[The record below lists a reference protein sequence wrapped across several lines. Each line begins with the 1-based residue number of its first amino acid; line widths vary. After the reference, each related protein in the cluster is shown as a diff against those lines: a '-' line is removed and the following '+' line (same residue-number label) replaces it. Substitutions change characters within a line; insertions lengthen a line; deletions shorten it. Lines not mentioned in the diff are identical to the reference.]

1 MYKLGNNIRNKQ
13 KKVIILNNKSNI
25 LLIPSL
31 PEIKNKSPL
40 PIVAR
45 VNEPKLKIKINILD
59 SVVSKEIL
67 LIIKEIEKY
76 INSENIPKSVENI
89 LKKVL
94 LLLKDPIKIKNYDLD
109 NIENAHALEFKL
121 SIITWNIINE
131 IVNKELVLQ
140 NIKELITNLEK
151 IKLENNNN
159 NNYINI
165 IITESINAIM
175 NINQNDPY
183 ILYDC

>member
-1 MYKLGNNIRNKQ
+1 M
-13 KKVIILNNKSNI
+13 
-25 LLIPSL
+25 
-31 PEIKNKSPL
+31 
-40 PIVAR
+40 
-45 VNEPKLKIKINILD
+45 
-59 SVVSKEIL
+59 
-67 LIIKEIEKY
+67 
-76 INSENIPKSVENI
+76 
-89 LKKVL
+89 L

-109 NIENAHALEFKL
+109 NIENEHALDFKL

>member
-13 KKVIILNNKSNI
+13 KKIIILNNKSNV

-45 VNEPKLKIKINILD
+45 VNEPKLKININILD
-59 SVVSKEIL
+59 SVASKEIL
-67 LIIKEIEKY
+67 LIIKEIEGY
-76 INSENIPKSVENI
+76 INSEDIPKNVENI

-109 NIENAHALEFKL
+109 NIESAHALEFKL
-121 SIITWNIINE
+121 SIITWNFINE
-131 IVNKELVLQ
+131 IINTELVLQ
-140 NIKELITNLEK
+140 NIKGLIDDLER
-151 IKLENNNN
+151 IKLENN

-165 IITESINAIM
+165 IIIESINAIR
-175 NINQNDPY
+175 NINWNDPY
-183 ILYDC
+183 ILYDY